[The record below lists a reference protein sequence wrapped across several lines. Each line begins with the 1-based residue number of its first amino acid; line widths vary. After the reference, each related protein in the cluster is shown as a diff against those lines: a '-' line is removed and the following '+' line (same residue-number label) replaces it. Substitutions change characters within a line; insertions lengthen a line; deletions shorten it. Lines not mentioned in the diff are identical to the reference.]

1 LRSSALA
8 SAAAARQRGG
18 GLASEA
24 HFRRPGLPHARFAP
38 HRRCWRL
45 QLPGVVLHADDDAA
59 TTGTRRPLRSVRH
72 AAAAASPVV
81 VDGDGFRLLPPRIL
95 THLPIG
101 CCAVVR
107 WFGWLVDVVRGVH

>member
-59 TTGTRRPLRSVRH
+59 TGTRRPLRSVRH

-101 CCAVVR
+101 CCAGSLV
-107 WFGWLVDVVRGVH
+107 WLVGAVRGVH

>member
-59 TTGTRRPLRSVRH
+59 TGTRRPLRSVRH

-101 CCAVVR
+101 CCAGSLV
-107 WFGWLVDVVRGVH
+107 WLVGVVRGVH